1 MNAINYAA
9 VRAFRK
15 VFAPIE
21 FSLAVGREADA
32 GFDAGEWSGPAH
44 SRIEEQ
50 EHAECV
56 ARVAARFGMTA
67 EELDHDVCHACH
79 IEDDCF
85 YRAVFEAIEE
95 PL

>member
-1 MNAINYAA
+1 M
-9 VRAFRK
+9 
-15 VFAPIE
+15 PD
-21 FSLAVGREADA
+21 SMLANGQVQRT
-32 GFDAGEWSGPAH
+32 